1 MQIKHEHPPN
11 FAAILAVFPRAKAKA
26 VVFTYGDILYVPH
39 GIELPQAILAHEVV
53 HSLQQGKYPEAWWGR
68 YLRDKRFRLEQELE
82 AHRAEYL
89 AYRTLNRATRQ
100 MHLDIIAGKLSS
112 ALYKHMVK
120 KSVAKLLISGKI
132 ELKPILNEVI
142 TLK

>member
-11 FAAILAVFPRAKAKA
+11 FEAILAVFPRAKAKS
-26 VVFTYGDILYVPH
+26 VVFTYGDILYAPR

-53 HSLQQGKYPEAWWGR
+53 HSLQQGKDPEAWWVQ
-68 YLRDKRFRLEQELE
+68 YLTNKRFRFEQELE

-89 AYRTLNRATRQ
+89 AYKDFNRETRQ
-100 MHLDIIAGKLSS
+100 MQLDLIAGKLSS